1 MQPVMPHPL
10 SHLPVQRDYL
20 SAEELA
26 DISAT
31 YAQVRANPACFDTPE
46 LMQGFPPDP
55 EQIVN
60 WGNWMTPP
68 FNRWAYPN
76 IERIRPMVPVRR
88 GKLPPSTLPVKAD
101 AQNINTIRF
110 DSVCG
115 EEVSVAEHLA
125 ASRCDSFIVLQR
137 GEVLLESYFNG
148 QQPEDRHIMF
158 SVTKSL
164 IGVIAEQVIA
174 EGKMKEDTLAGDI
187 IPELAGSA
195 YADATVREV
204 MDMAVG
210 ISYTEKYDDPDSESS
225 IFGYACGFLPAPEQ
239 YRHLAS
245 LYDFL
250 PTLKKRGEHGGLFHY
265 VTATTEVLA
274 WLVERS
280 TNISCAEHLG
290 KVFAE
295 LGCEQDGLF
304 TADPKGRNV
313 TGAGSAWTLRDLAR
327 FAQLLLN
334 KGKLD
339 GKQLLADGVV
349 DAIAQGAD
357 PAIYAANTDF
367 SAWLPDFSYR
377 SQWYVLNKDTQA
389 MMACGICGQYIYI
402 DFPSQVVI
410 VRQASLPEA
419 TPALDFD
426 TPNMF
431 RQIVA
436 TLNK

>member
-1 MQPVMPHPL
+1 MQHL
-10 SHLPVQRDYL
+10 SKQRDYL
-20 SAEELA
+20 SEQELQHIRGLYA
-26 DISAT
+26 RVRNNPDCFAT
-31 YAQVRANPACFDTPE
+31 PG
-46 LMQGFPPDP
+46 LMTGFPPADDH
-55 EQIVN
+55 IVN
-60 WGNWMTPP
+60 WNNWMQPP
-68 FNRWAYPN
+68 FNRWGFRN
-76 IERIRPMVPVRR
+76 IERIRPSLPVRR
-88 GKLPPSTLPVKAD
+88 GSMSPAPLPQATTQ
-101 AQNINTIRF
+101 AQAISDIRF
-110 DSVCG
+110 KSVCG

-125 ASRCDSFIVLQR
+125 ASCCDSFLVMHQ
-137 GEVLLESYFNG
+137 GEVLLEQYFNG

-164 IGVIAEQVIA
+164 IGVIAEQVIHQ
-174 EGKMKEDTLAGDI
+174 GLLQEDQPAGDI

-250 PTLKKRGEHGGLFHY
+250 PTLKKRGQHGGLFHY

-274 WLVERS
+274 WLIERS

-290 KVFAE
+290 KIFSQ

-304 TADPKGRNV
+304 IADPKGRNV
-313 TGAGSAWTLRDLAR
+313 CGAGSAWTLRDLGR

-334 KGKLD
+334 KGRS
-339 GKQLLADGVV
+339 GNAQLLPEAVV
-349 DAIAQGAD
+349 NSIAAGGD
-357 PAIYAANTDF
+357 PAVYAANTDF

-377 SQWYVLNKDTQA
+377 SQWYVLNQDTRA
-389 MMACGICGQYIYI
+389 MMACGICGQYIYV
-402 DFPSQVVI
+402 DFASRLVI

-419 TPALDFD
+419 TPAIDFD

-431 RQIVA
+431 RRLAAV
-436 TLNK
+436 LK